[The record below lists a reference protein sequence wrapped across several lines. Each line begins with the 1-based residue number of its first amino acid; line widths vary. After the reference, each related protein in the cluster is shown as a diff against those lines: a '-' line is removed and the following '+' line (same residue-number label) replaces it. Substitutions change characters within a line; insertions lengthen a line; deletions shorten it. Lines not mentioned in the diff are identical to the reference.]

1 MFHLTTS
8 VLLVKDTYICYVF
21 SPKIIGFGV
30 FQENYQSWNSNIS
43 LASST
48 RPESRS
54 GNIKKLEF
62 FFFLNLIATFQ
73 RYCFS
78 GARYMWLQNS
88 FPKIALSV
96 FQNVVISKKGYESK

>member
-8 VLLVKDTYICYVF
+8 VLLVKDIYICYVF

-62 FFFLNLIATFQ
+62 IFLNLIATFQ

-78 GARYMWLQNS
+78 GARYIWLRNN
-88 FPKIALSV
+88 FPKIDLSV
-96 FQNVVISKKGYESK
+96 FQNIVISKKGYESK